1 MFSNHR
7 LCRWLAMI
15 LSICAIYSCSTASAF
30 VDRADAPPYPEVLKI
45 SITRETW
52 TATNGLTCE
61 AAYPVTCLESVNK
74 TLYSAQQSLWEDL
87 QAHAGEGSVMELEAT
102 YRISGTKWAGF
113 FLTGRILELT
123 DETSLEDKVPT
134 TVYLNHAIFTYD
146 MESGKELKLE
156 DVFPADSQAWQEIAK
171 LHKQRLLEYYPHLQ
185 KNLNDIDALCTY
197 EVLKEQHFLP
207 SAGRLLIVTPLE
219 PIHENHW
226 QLVHTIIPYYDF
238 RQWMNEEAYVQTD
251 NSHRPIVAFSYDD
264 GPHDVHTLSILRT
277 LNNYG
282 ASASFFCLGRSIE
295 ARPDIVRRELDYGH
309 TVGNHTY
316 KHKYEYQVSTDYL
329 REDRLQCLQ
338 IHRELTGLA
347 AKLFRAPGGN
357 CDKYVEK
364 EIGWPIIL
372 WCYSAG
378 DTGNNNA
385 YQLADRIYYGSKDGD
400 ITLMH
405 DIRQKTAKGSEM
417 FLSRLAEDGFLFA
430 TVDELLSLQGITP
443 QPNMVYRNAY
453 PETDAVDE

>member
-1 MFSNHR
+1 MLNRCFFRR
-7 LCRWLAMI
+7 LIAMMLLLCI
-15 LSICAIYSCSTASAF
+15 AFGCSSAFAF
-30 VDRADAPPYPEVLKI
+30 VDRADAVPYPEVLKI
-45 SITRETW
+45 TIARETW
-52 TATNGLTCE
+52 TAANGQTCE
-61 AAYPVTCLESVNK
+61 AAYPVTCSEAVNQE
-74 TLYSAQQSLWEDL
+74 LYATQQSLWEDL
-87 QAHAGEGSVMELEAT
+87 QAHASESSVMELEAT

-113 FLTGRILELT
+113 LLTGRILELT
-123 DETSLEDKVPT
+123 DETSLEDEVPT
-134 TVYLNHAIFTYD
+134 TVYLNYAVFSYD
-146 MESGKELKLE
+146 METGEKLTLGE
-156 DVFPADSQAWQEIAK
+156 VFPSDSPAWEEIAK

-185 KNLNDIDALCTY
+185 KNMNDIDLLCTY
-197 EVLKEQHFLP
+197 EALKEHAFLP

-219 PIHENHW
+219 PIQEGHW

-238 RQWMNEEAYVQTD
+238 RQWMSEEAYLQTD
-251 NSHRPIVAFSYDD
+251 NSHRPIVAFTYDD

-282 ASASFFCLGRSIE
+282 AGASFFCLGRSIE

-316 KHKYEYQVSTDYL
+316 KHKYEYQVSVDYL
-329 REDRLQCLQ
+329 KEDRLQCLRLQ
-338 IHRELTGLA
+338 REATGLA
-347 AKLFRAPGGN
+347 PKLFRAPGGN
-357 CDKYVEK
+357 CDKYVEF

-417 FLSRLAEDGFLFA
+417 FLSRLAADGFLFA

-453 PETDAVDE
+453 PEPEEEE